1 MDKIE
6 ERKEAKKNKNFEL
19 ADKIRNDLAEEGI
32 ILIDTREGT
41 VYKIED

>member
-6 ERKEAKKNKNFEL
+6 ERKVAKKNKNFEL
-19 ADKIRNDLAEEGI
+19 ADKIRNDLAKEGI